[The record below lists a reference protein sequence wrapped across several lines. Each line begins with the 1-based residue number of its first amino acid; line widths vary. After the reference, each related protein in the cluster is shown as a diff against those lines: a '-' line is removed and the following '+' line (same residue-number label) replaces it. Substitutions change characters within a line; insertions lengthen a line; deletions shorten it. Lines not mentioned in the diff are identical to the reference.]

1 MQDPQTDGD
10 GGWEGKGSWIIALR
24 CGKSQVNAPP
34 LLGVLILED
43 NSYPMLSE
51 GSIRQLYMLLMSRR
65 ETT

>member
-1 MQDPQTDGD
+1 MQDPLLDGG
-10 GGWEGKGSWIIALR
+10 GGWEEKGSWLIALC
-24 CGKSQVNAPP
+24 CGKSRVNAPP